1 MRQVKS
7 LERIPRMPET
17 SRHERRQFMKPW
29 DIEGKW
35 SISHFGWVD
44 EIRKDMPNLPKKV
57 TIRDVTFR
65 EGDDCVGYRVSV
77 DDKLEML
84 RLAVEMGIEE
94 IDVGGPSM
102 HVHQYEFSKAAAN
115 SGIKVRKSARFFANN
130 TKDYKRDIDI
140 CVEAGC
146 DNFRIILMYL
156 NEQTIYDQ
164 LKAFPG
170 MVEHIHSYN
179 QTISFG
185 MSDIPRASM
194 ELINKVYTEGI
205 AAGADKA
212 GVYDTFGVANVPTI
226 KYITRKIRE
235 IIPPE
240 MKIKTHCHN
249 TFGLAVA
256 NSLACVEG
264 GANEVD
270 TVING
275 YGDEAGNASLE
286 EVAVALEAL
295 YGIDTGLNLNLLN
308 EYSKMAVEKGRVAIQ
323 PHKAI
328 VGENAFLRPMYIWA
342 GIDMAKESWM
352 LHEPLSP
359 ELVGTE
365 STVVFGP
372 EGSLDDAPIEKKL
385 EELKIPYTP
394 QDVVRVRQTVESML
408 SEEHTCKVRRPYVS
422 EKEFEDVLRKVMGT
436 GA

>member
-1 MRQVKS
+1 
-7 LERIPRMPET
+7 
-17 SRHERRQFMKPW
+17 MKPW

-35 SISHFGWVD
+35 SVSHFGWSED
-44 EIRKDMPNLPKKV
+44 LRKEMPRLPKKV
-57 TIRDVTFR
+57 LIRDVTFR

-77 DDKLEML
+77 GDKLEML

-102 HVHQYEFSKAAAN
+102 HVHQYEFCKAVAK
-115 SGIKVRKSARFFANN
+115 SGIKVRKTGRFFANN

-140 CVEAGC
+140 CLEAGS

-170 MVEHIHSYN
+170 MVEYIHSFKKE
-179 QTISFG
+179 ICFG

-194 ELINKVYTEGI
+194 ALIHKVYSEAV

-212 GVYDTFGVANVPTI
+212 GVFDTFGVASAATM
-226 KYITRKIRE
+226 KYITSKVRE
-235 IIPPE
+235 IIPPK
-240 MKIKTHCHN
+240 MNLMTHCHN

-270 TVING
+270 GVING

-286 EVAVALEAL
+286 ECAVALEAL
-295 YGIDTGLNLNLLN
+295 YGIDTGLKLNLLN
-308 EYSKMAVEKGRVAIQ
+308 KYSKMAVEKGRIPIQ

-328 VGENAFLRPMYIWA
+328 VGDNAFLRPMYIWA

-352 LHEPLSP
+352 LHEPLSSHM
-359 ELVGTE
+359 VGTE

-385 EELKIPYTP
+385 TELGFRYTP
-394 QDVVRVRQTVESML
+394 ADVIRVRETVEAML
-408 SEEHTCKVRRPYVS
+408 EEEHTYKARRRYVS
-422 EKEFEDVLRKVMGT
+422 ESEFEDVLRKLMT
-436 GA
+436 KK